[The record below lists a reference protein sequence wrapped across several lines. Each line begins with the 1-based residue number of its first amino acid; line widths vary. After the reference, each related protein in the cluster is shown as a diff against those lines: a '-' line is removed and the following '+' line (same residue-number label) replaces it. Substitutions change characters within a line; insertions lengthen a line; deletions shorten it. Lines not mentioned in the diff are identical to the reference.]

1 MFWEHTAASSMTLQ
15 PSQLPSSMQHFAA
28 THNRC
33 LQRIVWALPKIL
45 AFLLV
50 AGRTTSVALRCAC
63 RFNGAVR
70 QLPPLLMMY

>member
-1 MFWEHTAASSMTLQ
+1 MTLQ

-50 AGRTTSVALRCAC
+50 AGATGFIVSHEYDVESAQC
-63 RFNGAVR
+63 
-70 QLPPLLMMY
+70 